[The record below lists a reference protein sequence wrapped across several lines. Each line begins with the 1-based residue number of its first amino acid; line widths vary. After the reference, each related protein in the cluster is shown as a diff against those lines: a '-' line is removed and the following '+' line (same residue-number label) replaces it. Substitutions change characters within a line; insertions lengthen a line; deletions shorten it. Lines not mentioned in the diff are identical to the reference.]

1 MLSRE
6 SEGLVSPMN
15 NFYECFEQ
23 SVKKHPARIAI
34 QIQRSEGVDTLTY
47 AELFPQVESAAR
59 WLAGLGLKAGDRCAI
74 LANNDP
80 NWCIAYLGVLR
91 LGAVAVPLDTG
102 YSASQIATVIE
113 DSGAKF
119 LFTSERY
126 REPSQEAA
134 GKCRE
139 PLRLLLLHDSADG
152 LTGLNEVVKRADTSA
167 LAPCPAT
174 LVDPAVMLYT
184 SGTTSD
190 PKGVVLTHKNITV
203 EVDIASKAIQLD
215 YHDRILGVLPLF
227 HSLAQ
232 VANLLLPLG
241 IGACVVF
248 LETLNTTELL
258 RALAEREI
266 TAFCCVPQ
274 FFYLIHQKIQK
285 QLSEAGWLARTAF
298 RGMLRI
304 NGFLRDTFRLN
315 LGRLMFAKVHKI
327 IGLRM
332 RYLITGGSR
341 FESAIG
347 RDFFCMGFDILQAYG
362 LTECTGGATLIRREH
377 GWTASVGTPL
387 DGVEVKIAPS
397 DKTEGQDGEVLL
409 RGPNIMQGYYNRPD
423 ANAEVFQD
431 GWFCTGDLGYLD
443 EKNYLHIT
451 GRKKEMIALSSGKNI
466 YPEDVESH
474 YLQTPYIKELCVL
487 GVARPG
493 EPAADR
499 LHAVIVP
506 DFDFLR
512 ERKIVNTREILR
524 FEIENLSVQAPAN
537 KRILSYDIWTEE
549 LPRTT
554 TRKLKRFAIEK
565 LLQERRT
572 TTAGESGEPERE
584 LSPEDEVWAAQP
596 DVQRALTAIRDATHY
611 EGALLPDANIEL
623 ALGLDSLER
632 VELLSQ
638 MENVFSSSVPDDLA
652 SGIYTV
658 RELVEA
664 VLASRGEGESGQ
676 QAGDTWGAMLQG
688 TPQEDPELQALLKPK
703 RLVAP
708 GLFALLKIIHV
719 ASRVLFRFQVRGK
732 NNFPSE
738 GPFILSP
745 NHQSYLDA
753 FLLVSVLPY
762 STFRRTFFVGA
773 SEYFET
779 PLMKRL
785 ARMANIIPVDPDA
798 NLLRAMQAG
807 AFGLRNGKVLI
818 LFPEG
823 ERTIDG
829 KVKKFKKGAPILSLN
844 LGVPIVPVALQGL
857 FEVWPRGRAF
867 QGFSPVRME
876 FGQPLLAGADLS
888 QGITQAEA
896 ETLYAR
902 KTSELREAVEELWLA
917 LVRQAS

>member
-1 MLSRE
+1 
-6 SEGLVSPMN
+6 MN
-15 NFYECFEQ
+15 NFYECFDA
-23 SVKKHPARIAI
+23 SVKTYPGRIAI
-34 QIQRSEGVDTLTY
+34 QIQRSERVDTLTY
-47 AELFPQVESAAR
+47 SELLPRVESAAR
-59 WLAGLGLKAGDRCAI
+59 WLAGLGVRAGDRCAI

-80 NWCIAYLGVLR
+80 NWCTAYLGILR

-113 DSGAKF
+113 DSGAKL

-139 PLRLLLLHDSADG
+139 PLQLLLLDDSAEG
-152 LTGLNEVVKRADTSA
+152 LTGLNEVARRADASA
-167 LAPCPAT
+167 LPPCPAT
-174 LVDPAVMLYT
+174 LADPAVMLYT

-190 PKGVVLTHKNITV
+190 PKGVVLTHKNLTV
-203 EVDIASKAIQLD
+203 EVEIAAKAIQLD
-215 YHDRILGVLPLF
+215 YQDRFLGVLPLF
-227 HSLAQ
+227 HALAQ
-232 VANLLLPLG
+232 VTNLLLPLG
-241 IGACVVF
+241 IGASVVF

-274 FFYLIHQKIQK
+274 FYYLIHQRIQK
-285 QLSEAGWLARTAF
+285 QLSEAGWLARTVF
-298 RGMLRI
+298 RGMLRT

-315 LGRLMFAKVHKI
+315 LGRLLFAKVHKI

-332 RYLITGGSR
+332 RYLVTGGSR
-341 FESAIG
+341 FEGSIG
-347 RDFFCMGFDILQAYG
+347 RDFYCMGFDILQAYG

-377 GWTASVGTPL
+377 GWTNSVGTPL

-397 DKTEGQDGEVLL
+397 DKTEGRDGEVLL

-443 EKNYLHIT
+443 EKGYLHIT

-512 ERKIVNTREILR
+512 ERQIVNTREILR
-524 FEIENLSVQAPAN
+524 FEIENLSIQLPPS
-537 KRILSYDIWTEE
+537 KRVLSYDIWTEE

-565 LLQERRT
+565 LLQERRK
-572 TTAGESGEPERE
+572 TTAGESGEPEGE
-584 LSPEDEVWAAQP
+584 LSPEDEAWAAQP
-596 DVQRALTAIRDATHY
+596 DVQRALAVISAATY
-611 EGALLPDANIEL
+611 YKGTLLPDTNIEL
-623 ALGLDSLER
+623 GLGLDSLER
-632 VELLSQ
+632 VELLAHL
-638 MENVFSSSVPDDLA
+638 EKEFSAAVSDDRA

-658 RELVEA
+658 RELVEV
-664 VLASRGEGESGQ
+664 VLASQGTGEGGQ
-676 QAGDTWGAMLQG
+676 QAGDSWK
-688 TPQEDPELQALLKPK
+688 ALLEAPLDDDSDIQGILAAKPFA
-703 RLVAP
+703 AP
-708 GLFALLKIIHV
+708 VLFAILKILYG
-719 ASRVLFRFQVRGK
+719 ASRVLFRFQVAGRR
-732 NNFPSE
+732 NFPRDQS
-738 GPFILSP
+738 FILSP
-745 NHQSYLDA
+745 NHQSYFDA
-753 FLLVSVLPY
+753 FLLASVLPY
-762 STFRRTFFVGA
+762 SVFRRIFFVGA
-773 SEYFET
+773 SEYFES
-779 PLMKRL
+779 PIMKRL
-785 ARMANIIPVDPDA
+785 ARLANIIPVDPDT

-823 ERTIDG
+823 ERSIDG
-829 KVKKFKKGAPILSLN
+829 KIKKFKKGAPILSLN

-867 QGFSPVRME
+867 QGFAPVRME
-876 FGQPLLAGADLS
+876 IGKPLPADDDLS

-902 KTSELREAVEELWLA
+902 KTGELRDAVEELWLG